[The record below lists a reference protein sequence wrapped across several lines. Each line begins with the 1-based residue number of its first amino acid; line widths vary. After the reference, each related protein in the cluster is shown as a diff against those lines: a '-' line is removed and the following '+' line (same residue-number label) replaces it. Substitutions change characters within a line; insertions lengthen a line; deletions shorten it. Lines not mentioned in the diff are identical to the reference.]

1 PEAKIPAS
9 SSNLQFGS
17 LRSARKQTT
26 PHHSVTSFLDILIC
40 SLPESPRRRL
50 CDQVIFRVYTLN
62 LHSSTSVQLFQGQL
76 AVYLPTMYRN
86 AAARSALRAFS
97 SSNASVARSALGN
110 QICKAQMT
118 SSARNLLRP
127 SAPSFALAAHKPV
140 TTALVRYS
148 SSSAKHDED
157 DIDVMAGM
165 KSEAKVIKETFSL
178 TGVPKEALYLGM
190 AGVVPYLATS
200 MQTVFLSYEINRAA
214 ALGDGLI
221 FSGQSAELMLHML
234 EPIQIGYGAVI
245 LSFLGAIHWGLEWA
259 GYGGKFGYRR
269 YAAGVIAP
277 AVAWPTLLFPVEYAL
292 ISQFLAFTFLY
303 YNDARAAAAGRAPHW
318 YGMYRFVL
326 TFVVGASIVATLIGR
341 EQIQQTI
348 TTEHSIKDKINAL
361 IFLQKKEKEEAET
374 RRRSEIE
381 DSE

>member
-1 PEAKIPAS
+1 M
-9 SSNLQFGS
+9 L
-17 LRSARKQTT
+17 
-26 PHHSVTSFLDILIC
+26 
-40 SLPESPRRRL
+40 
-50 CDQVIFRVYTLN
+50 
-62 LHSSTSVQLFQGQL
+62 
-76 AVYLPTMYRN
+76 YRT
-86 AAARSALRAFS
+86 AAARSLLRAAS
-97 SSNASVARSALGN
+97 SSNASVARSTLGN
-110 QICKAQMT
+110 QVFKAPLT
-118 SSARNLLRP
+118 SSARHAIRP
-127 SAPSFALAAHKPV
+127 TVSPSFALAAHKPV

-148 SSSAKHDED
+148 SSSAKGEED
-157 DIDVMAGM
+157 VDVMAGM
-165 KSEAKVIKETFSL
+165 KSEAKVIKDTFSL
-178 TGVPKEALYLGM
+178 AEVPKEALYIGM

-200 MQTVFLSYEINRAA
+200 LETVYLSYEINRAA
-214 ALGDGLI
+214 SLGDGLI

-234 EPIQIGYGAVI
+234 EPIQVGYGAVI

-269 YAAGVIAP
+269 YAAGVVAP

-348 TTEHSIKDKINAL
+348 TSEHTITDKINAL
-361 IFLQKKEKEEAET
+361 VFLQKKEKEEADA
-374 RRRSEIE
+374 RRRAELGQ